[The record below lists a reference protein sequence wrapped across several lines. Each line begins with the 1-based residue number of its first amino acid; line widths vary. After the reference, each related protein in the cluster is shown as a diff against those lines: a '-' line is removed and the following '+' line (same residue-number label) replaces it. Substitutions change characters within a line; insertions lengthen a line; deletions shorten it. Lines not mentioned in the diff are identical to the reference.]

1 MPIEEARA
9 CNSGRSMADRPV
21 PVRRRREA
29 ALPDGVGEAISASD
43 AESRALSGSTSVVS
57 LKVFLP

>member
-1 MPIEEARA
+1 
-9 CNSGRSMADRPV
+9 MADRPV

-29 ALPDGVGEAISASD
+29 ADAGEVGEAVSATG